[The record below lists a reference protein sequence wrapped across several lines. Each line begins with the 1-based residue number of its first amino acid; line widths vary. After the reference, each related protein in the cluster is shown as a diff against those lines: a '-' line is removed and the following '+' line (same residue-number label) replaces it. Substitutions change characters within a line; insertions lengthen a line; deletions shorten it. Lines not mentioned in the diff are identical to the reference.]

1 MHASIHQA
9 MYSTYGMLLLAA
21 WLDMPAGH
29 YSLTR
34 SSLRCHYVAG
44 THATMLQGASPSTT
58 PILARRTAALGYS
71 AGYTIAAPSPAK
83 PYPRPPPSTSLLHPP
98 PMSYNYNP
106 TQGIHAPLNPRQSTT
121 T

>member
-34 SSLRCHYVAG
+34 SSLRCNYAAG

-58 PILARRTAALGYS
+58 THLGKKDSCFRLQRGLHHRGSITRQALPQTSPFHQPTAS
-71 AGYTIAAPSPAK
+71 PSNVLQLQ
-83 PYPRPPPSTSLLHPP
+83 PYPRHT
-98 PMSYNYNP
+98 
-106 TQGIHAPLNPRQSTT
+106 APLNSRQSTT